1 MITELKRLAQ
11 RTPLQDVETLYIG
24 EDEACRRS
32 PGLIG
37 QVK

>member
-1 MITELKRLAQ
+1 MITEPKRLAQ

-37 QVK
+37 QIK

>member
-1 MITELKRLAQ
+1 MITGPKRLAQ

-32 PGLIG
+32 PGHIG
-37 QVK
+37 QIK